1 MKTQIEIRGRRY
13 TVRSDED
20 VDLAAIARY
29 VDARMSEI
37 ADRPGTVDDYTVAM
51 LAALNIASDYHR
63 FRREVDEEL
72 VALDRDLAST
82 AVLIESALPE
92 GADGEGETHTEEA
105 GA

>member
-20 VDLAAIARY
+20 VDLVAIARY

-51 LAALNIASDYHR
+51 LTALNIASDFHR
-63 FRREVDEEL
+63 FRRDVDEEL
-72 VALDRDLAST
+72 VALDRELAST
-82 AVLIESALPE
+82 AVLIESALPDAE
-92 GADGEGETHTEEA
+92 ATDAEEA